1 MNATDTAVAEARY
14 ERTRAIPPEGEDS
27 ILVLF
32 NRRKD
37 GTSLPVRL
45 SGTLARKV
53 IDHIKAD
60 ETNAYDEQYDDI
72 LFIEGAYVVNS

>member
-1 MNATDTAVAEARY
+1 MTTAIAAAKH
-14 ERTRAIPPEGEDS
+14 ERNKAIPLEGEDS

-45 SGTLARKV
+45 SGPLARKI

-60 ETNAYDEQYDDI
+60 EMNEYDEQPDDI
-72 LFIEGAYVVNS
+72 IFIEGFYVVNS